1 MFQKVFVPFAMVF
14 LGILI
19 ILGIFLTQTDL
30 ERSYI
35 VKILL
40 IVGIIGIG
48 LIAFESSRISKV
60 IALPLEELS
69 MGIQRVGL
77 GDDNQRILSD
87 DQGTLGN
94 LMRSF
99 NRMTE
104 RLEDKVSKLEE
115 DRQQLRTIL
124 SGMVEGVVALDANQR
139 VLFVNDRALIL
150 LDLQYVF

>member
-1 MFQKVFVPFAMVF
+1 MV
-14 LGILI
+14 
-19 ILGIFLTQTDL
+19 
-30 ERSYI
+30 
-35 VKILL
+35 V
-40 IVGIIGIG
+40 VGFIGAG
-48 LIAFESSRISKV
+48 LIAFESNRISKI
-60 IALPLEELS
+60 IASPLEELS

-139 VLFVNDRALIL
+139 VLYVNDRALIL
-150 LDLQYVF
+150 LDLQSHALPLGHAARGEAVLRACAERAQSRACARRGQALP